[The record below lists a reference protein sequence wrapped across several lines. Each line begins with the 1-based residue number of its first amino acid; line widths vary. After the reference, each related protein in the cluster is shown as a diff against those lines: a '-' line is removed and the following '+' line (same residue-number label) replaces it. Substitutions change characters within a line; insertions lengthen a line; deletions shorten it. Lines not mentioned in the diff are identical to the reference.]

1 MDPYVD
7 YMHMQLLQ
15 KITCGH
21 LGSPGVNKHSAV

>member
-7 YMHMQLLQ
+7 DMHMQLLQ

-21 LGSPGVNKHSAV
+21 LGNPGVNKHSAV